1 MRRFESPPPISW
13 ISPGATVLAL
23 WVLLLFSA
31 VACSD
36 ETKTG
41 WDDIE
46 TPDFS
51 GPQPGA
57 DDPDARMWMYA
68 DDFYPGD
75 PVDLYRNVVGLMRD
89 VQAPERRRATAV
101 LTPHASLRYSGVVQA
116 EVLARVEVPG
126 VVIVLASDH
135 DLKGSPMAVWD
146 QGPWLIPG
154 YAVPVDR
161 TLVTELQARI
171 PELVAEEAPFES
183 HPAELQVV
191 FLPYVNPDA
200 RIIVIAFADNSRNH
214 FKDFT
219 HDRVNEVGAALAA
232 FMQDLEAAGEDVLL
246 LTTTDLVHRE
256 PLEIARAKDAVLRD
270 YVAALDVQGLYDY
283 VTGQQISICGEIPTA
298 IMMSALRVL
307 GHTEMEIIAE
317 SDSYEGN
324 GNAESV
330 IGYLG
335 GIAWK

>member
-1 MRRFESPPPISW
+1 MRRTDYCLFGSLLSR
-13 ISPGATVLAL
+13 GAACLAL
-23 WVLLLFSA
+23 CVLLLAPAGCTEDPAST
-31 VACSD
+31 V
-36 ETKTG
+36 

-57 DDPDARMWMYA
+57 DDPDARMWVYA
-68 DDFYPGD
+68 GDFYPED
-75 PVDLYRNVVGLMRD
+75 PVNLYRNIVGLMRD
-89 VQAPERRRATAV
+89 VQAPQRRSAAAA

-116 EVLARVEVPG
+116 EVLARVEVPD

-154 YAVPVDR
+154 YAVPVDGS
-161 TLVTELQARI
+161 LVAQLQARL
-171 PELVAEEAPFES
+171 PELVAEEAPFQS

-191 FLPYVNPDA
+191 FLPYINPDV
-200 RIIVIAFADNSRNH
+200 RIVVIAFADNSLNH

-219 HDRVNEVGAALAA
+219 YERVNEVGAELAG
-232 FMQDLEAAGEDVLL
+232 FMEELEAAGEEVLL

-256 PLEIARAKDAVLRD
+256 ALEIARAKDAILRD
-270 YVAALDVQGLYDY
+270 YIAALDVRGLYDY
-283 VTGQQISICGEIPTA
+283 VTGEGISICGEIPTA
-298 IMMSALRVL
+298 VMMAALRSL

-335 GIAWK
+335 GITWK